1 MYLKRKIDE
10 YLLEWKKNEER
21 LPLIIKGARQVGKST
36 IVKHEFPEFNRASF
50 DDRLTR
56 LQAREEPKLF
66 FINNPCPLFID
77 EVQKEGS
84 ILENV
89 KLTVDETDER
99 GLFIL

>member
-1 MYLKRKIDE
+1 MTYIKRAITSVLKRRVASNKCT
-10 YLLEWKKNEER
+10 
-21 LPLIIKGARQVGKST
+21 LIVGARQVGKST
-36 IVKHEFPEFNRASF
+36 FVKHEFPEFNRASF

-56 LQAREEPKLF
+56 LQAREEPNMF

-89 KLTVDETDER
+89 KNKFSIELDNDR
-99 GLFIL
+99 K